1 MSERKKKVVY
11 RKTSLPV
18 LNPYKVIDD
27 CRNREDWFSAFTNS
41 VTYFEH
47 YGYWAIKL
55 YCTRNDVKLTEKATD
70 SLKNL
75 GAANIVLLLRILNL
89 IDNETYSNMRKIIKE
104 RNKLVH
110 PGRKGITYRDRK
122 KKDKAVRLLNQAK
135 ESIKKI
141 RSTIKSRK
149 TERGNEP

>member
-1 MSERKKKVVY
+1 MKEKKKKVLY
-11 RKTSLPV
+11 RKSSSPT
-18 LNPYKVIDD
+18 LNPSKVIDEYK
-27 CRNREDWFSAFTNS
+27 NREDWFPAYTNS

-55 YCTRNDVKLTEKATD
+55 YCRRKDVKLTRKATE

-75 GAANIVLLLRILNL
+75 GAANTVLLLRVLNL
-89 IDNETYSNMRKIIKE
+89 IDNEAYSNMRKIIKE

-110 PGRKGITYRDRK
+110 PGNKGITYRDRK
-122 KKDKAVRLLNQAK
+122 KKDKAIRLLNQAK

-141 RSTIKSRK
+141 RSTI
-149 TERGNEP
+149 